1 MVDDKEKV
9 IRYVSFIQGGTLIGL
24 PGNDEYNALSIGKGI
39 LGVRYP
45 DIDVS
50 LRFDAAYHSLV
61 VRLQGKRGV
70 KETYVP
76 WHMVAGFRFEE

>member
-9 IRYVSFIQGGTLIGL
+9 IRYVSFIQGGTVIGL
-24 PGNDEYNALSIGKGI
+24 PGNDEYNSLSIGKGI

-50 LRFDAAYHSLV
+50 LRFAPELQSLEV
-61 VRLQGKRGV
+61 KLVGKRGS
-70 KETYVP
+70 KTTYVP
-76 WHMVAGFRFEE
+76 WHMVSSFRFEE